1 MRRRGNITE
10 QPNRVDTETID
21 NIAIKLVSTL
31 DRNDLVHIL
40 LDMVEPRKML
50 ENIVTT
56 KKEQDRLADTVG
68 SAYRKVVCF
77 DCTEIHDKLLGIL
90 HHYNLKVGD
99 IV

>member
-1 MRRRGNITE
+1 MRKMDSITE
-10 QPNRVDTETID
+10 QPRKVDTETID
-21 NIAIKLVSTL
+21 NIAIKLISTL

-40 LDMVEPRKML
+40 IDMVEPRKML

-56 KKEQDRLADTVG
+56 KREQDKLRDSIG
-68 SAYRKVVCF
+68 YPYRKVTCF
-77 DCTEIHDKLLGIL
+77 ECTEVHDKLLGIL